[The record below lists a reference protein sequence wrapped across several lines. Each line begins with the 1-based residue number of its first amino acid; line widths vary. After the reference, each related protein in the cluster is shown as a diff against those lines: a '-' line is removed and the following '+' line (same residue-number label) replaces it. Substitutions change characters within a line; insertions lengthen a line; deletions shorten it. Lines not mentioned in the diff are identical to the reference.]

1 MWVFA
6 YTQLPLGA
14 VRPTQGSVGVRVTF
28 TWMTFRDRH
37 EGVEE
42 RQEPTNK
49 EIRHLQ
55 EITGPHPRHLC
66 HMMAEK
72 GLPSL
77 SMCSKWREPVASP
90 FGWSVSSFD
99 YLV

>member
-1 MWVFA
+1 MS
-6 YTQLPLGA
+6 PSH
-14 VRPTQGSVGVRVTF
+14 GSA
-28 TWMTFRDRH
+28 FRDRH

-42 RQEPTNK
+42 RQERTNK